1 MLCSV
6 RNLMIPLSEYLT
18 VDSETTLQEA
28 VLTLKRARSDRRDS
42 SHGDNILAIDQEQR
56 VVGKLSP
63 LDMIRGL
70 EDGYQKIGE
79 IKGVDHFGYNA
90 PFIKTLMN
98 RGRLWER
105 PLSHLCRKSAE
116 IKIKDIMNTPTNG
129 EHIDAGDSLNEAI
142 HQMIMTRHHSLLVV
156 ENNHI
161 TGVLRLKDVFDF
173 IGREM
178 AACKTESVPDNTAG

>member
-1 MLCSV
+1 M
-6 RNLMIPLSEYLT
+6 
-18 VDSETTLQEA
+18 TLQ
-28 VLTLKRARSDRRDS
+28 RARNDRRRS
-42 SHGDNILAIDQEQR
+42 SRADNILAIDQDRR

-63 LDMIRGL
+63 LDMIQGL

-116 IKIKDIMNTPTNG
+116 IKIKDIMNTPTKG
-129 EHIDAGDSLNEAI
+129 ERIEAGDSLNEAI

-156 ENNHI
+156 EDNHI
-161 TGVLRLKDVFDF
+161 TGVLRLGEVFDF

-178 AACKTESVPDNTAG
+178 AACEAGPVPDNTDG